1 MVETLYRADTEALE
15 TAWQAAAEAAGIGQ
29 AVQAAIDAAQPIS
42 GPRVARKR
50 RRIAARARRAWLETP
65 AGRAVAAE
73 IEARRD
79 EIQTAWQAEQDA
91 KAAAEAAARR
101 ATPAARRRADL
112 LRAARVA
119 RSLGCEM
126 KVSKDRA
133 GRISSYYVE
142 EPFDSWW
149 ARTGGRGWEIQLRI
163 SDHDIPS
170 TWARETRAE
179 FNGRGSYDGSADI
192 YASAAPIRRSLWCRR
207 AFTLAFAGRDV
218 PRCGG

>member
-112 LRAARVA
+112 LRAAPAGPRPP
-119 RSLGCEM
+119 
-126 KVSKDRA
+126 RA
-133 GRISSYYVE
+133 GNGGKASG
-142 EPFDSWW
+142 P
-149 ARTGGRGWEIQLRI
+149 ARRPPPDGGRTCSAQLA
-163 SDHDIPS
+163 
-170 TWARETRAE
+170 WLA
-179 FNGRGSYDGSADI
+179 
-192 YASAAPIRRSLWCRR
+192 ASAAR
-207 AFTLAFAGRDV
+207 
-218 PRCGG
+218 